1 MTIDAKALKERWCGW
16 EFDAV
21 DFEIA
26 AEPMVE
32 FAVSCGETEP
42 RFTDPDDADFQ
53 AVPSYT
59 TRFHGRRAMPDDF
72 PIKPHQGF
80 DAGKCVEVHHPL
92 RPGDKL
98 TARSEIHDI
107 YEKTGRSGPM
117 LFIVHRMRF
126 SNQRDELISVVDWR
140 LVQRLGDR
148 VGRTGSGPADPGGA
162 GEES

>member
-1 MTIDAKALKERWCGW
+1 METDTKALKEKWCGW
-16 EFDAV
+16 EFDEV
-21 DFEIA
+21 DFEMK

-32 FAVSCGETEP
+32 FAASCGETQS
-42 RFTDPDDADFQ
+42 RFTEPDDPDFQ

-72 PIKPHQGF
+72 PIKQHQGF
-80 DAGKCVEVHHPL
+80 DAGKSVDVHNPL

-117 LFIVHRMRF
+117 LFIVHRMKF
-126 SNQRDELISVVDWR
+126 SNQRGELISVVDWR
-140 LVQRLGDR
+140 LVQRLADR
-148 VGRTGSGPADPGGA
+148 VGRSASDPAGSARPGA
-162 GEES
+162 E